1 MSANRPTREEL
12 RRGMTV
18 EIEQTNAE
26 NADDAQ
32 PLRGE
37 IAKILSEEGQRTE
50 PGGVKVQLDSG
61 VTGRVMRV
69 APDE

>member
-1 MSANRPTREEL
+1 MSADTPTREEL

-26 NADDAQ
+26 NADEAE
-32 PLRGE
+32 PLRGD
-37 IAKILSEEGQRTE
+37 IAKVLSEEHSE
-50 PGGVKVQLDSG
+50 PGGVKVELESG
-61 VTGRVMRV
+61 ITGRVKRI

>member
-1 MSANRPTREEL
+1 MSVDRPTREDL
-12 RRGMTV
+12 SRGMTV

-26 NADDAQ
+26 NADEAK

-37 IAKILSEEGQRTE
+37 IAKVLSEEHTE
-50 PGGVKVQLDSG
+50 PGGVKVQLQSG
-61 VTGRVMRV
+61 ITGRVKRI

>member
-18 EIEQTNAE
+18 EIEQMNAE
-26 NADDAQ
+26 NADDAP
-32 PLRGE
+32 PLRGD
-37 IAKILSEEGQRTE
+37 IAKILSEGETD
-50 PGGVKVQLDSG
+50 PGGVKVELESG
-61 VTGRVMRV
+61 VTGRVTRV